1 MKISKLINLWLL
13 FLVLMAV
20 FLKTGI
26 TFADESKYTVEILDY
41 GICTTKTTNSFQDPR
56 NATKSLDTTNIR
68 FLKKTDKVEGK
79 IEVEFGILYKIHG
92 PSEPRKVP
100 GQHIWIFPKAMTNP
114 KNNRTSQRA
123 ARDFSYTLE
132 ENWHSAY
139 SFDNDWEII
148 PGVWRVEIWVA
159 GQKLAEKSF
168 TVTIPQ

>member
-1 MKISKLINLWLL
+1 
-13 FLVLMAV
+13 
-20 FLKTGI
+20 
-26 TFADESKYTVEILDY
+26 LDY

-79 IEVEFGILYKIHG
+79 IEVEFGILYRIHG
-92 PSEPRKVP
+92 PSEPQKVP
-100 GQHIWIFPKAMTNP
+100 GQHVWIFPKTMINP
-114 KNNRTSQRA
+114 KNNKTSQRA
-123 ARDFSYTLE
+123 VRDFSYTLE

-139 SFDNDWEII
+139 SFDNDWETI
-148 PGVWRVEIWVA
+148 PGVWTVEIWVD